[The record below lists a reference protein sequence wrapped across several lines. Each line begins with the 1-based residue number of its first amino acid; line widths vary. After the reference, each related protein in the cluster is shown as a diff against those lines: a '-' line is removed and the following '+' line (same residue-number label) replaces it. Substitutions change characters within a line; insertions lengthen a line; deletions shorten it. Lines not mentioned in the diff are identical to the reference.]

1 MAMTSADYRVEAK
14 KVLLV
19 DDEPFN
25 LALLQLALPTSRYAL
40 SYAAQGQAALTLIHE
55 DKPDLILLDILM
67 PGLTGIDLC
76 TLLKHNPLTADIP
89 VIMVSGL
96 DSPAEER
103 AASAAGALGLIPK
116 PFTAE
121 RILSQIEQLTGWC

>member
-1 MAMTSADYRVEAK
+1 MTGAEFKVEAK

-25 LALLQLALPTSRYAL
+25 LALLRLALPASQYEL

-89 VIMVSGL
+89 VIMLSGL
-96 DSPAEER
+96 DSPADTR
-103 AASAAGALGLIPK
+103 AASAAGALGFIPK

-121 RILSQIEQLTGWC
+121 KILWQIEQLTGWC

>member
-1 MAMTSADYRVEAK
+1 MAGAEYKIEAK

-25 LALLQLALPTSRYAL
+25 LALLRLALPASQYEL
-40 SYAAQGQAALTLIHE
+40 IYAAQGQAALTLIHE

-89 VIMVSGL
+89 VIMLSGL
-96 DSPAEER
+96 DSPADTR
-103 AASAAGALGLIPK
+103 AACAAGALGFIPK

-121 RILSQIEQLTGWC
+121 KILWQIEQLTGWC

>member
-1 MAMTSADYRVEAK
+1 MTGAQYKVEAK

-25 LALLQLALPTSRYAL
+25 LALLRLALPTTHYQL
-40 SYAAQGQAALTLIHE
+40 SYAAQGQAALMLIHE

-76 TLLKHNPLTADIP
+76 TLLKHNPLTAAIP
-89 VIMVSGL
+89 VIMLSGL
-96 DSPAEER
+96 DSPADTR
-103 AASAAGALGLIPK
+103 AARAAGAVGFIAK

-121 RILSQIEQLTGWC
+121 KILSQIEQLTGWC

>member
-1 MAMTSADYRVEAK
+1 MTGAEYKVEAK

-25 LALLQLALPTSRYAL
+25 LAFLRLALPVSQYQL
-40 SYAAQGQAALTLIHE
+40 SYAAQGQAALMLIHD

-89 VIMVSGL
+89 VIMLSGL
-96 DSPAEER
+96 DSPADAR
-103 AASAAGALGLIPK
+103 AASAAGALGYIPK

-121 RILSQIEQLTGWC
+121 KILSQIEQLTGWC